1 MEQAH
6 TNRPAYA
13 REIGELEK
21 DVLEM
26 ASRAESMVNRAVDA
40 LQRMDTGLAKDVL
53 DEDDELDVKEL
64 VVEQRCLRLLALQQP
79 MASDLREIGT
89 VIKIITDIERIGD
102 LAVDIAKICL
112 KVEKELGTA
121 NYVDIPLMSNVARQM
136 LRQSTQMFVKRDQS
150 LIFEVQKLED
160 RVDELYRT
168 LRSQIFTH
176 MISQPEDAVTAGWLL
191 LVIHHVER
199 VADHA
204 LNIAERCY
212 FMITG
217 DVAPK
222 DTDEPL

>member
-6 TNRPAYA
+6 TNRPVYA
-13 REIGELEK
+13 REIGELEN

-26 ASRAESMVNRAVDA
+26 ASRAEAMVTRAVDA
-40 LQRMDTGLAKDVL
+40 LQRMDVGLAKEVL
-53 DEDDELDVKEL
+53 DEDDEIDVKEL

-79 MASDLREIGT
+79 MASDLREIGS

-112 KVEKELGTA
+112 KVENELGAT
-121 NYVDIPLMSNVARQM
+121 NYVDIPLMANVARQM
-136 LRQSTQMFVKRDQS
+136 IRQSTQMFVNRDKA
-150 LIFEVQKLED
+150 LIFEVQKLEE

-176 MISQPEDAVTAGWLL
+176 MISKPDEAVTAGWLL

-217 DVAPK
+217 DIAPK
-222 DTDEPL
+222 DEEETL